1 MNNHDKMIGGAEL
14 FRAGSEPEK
23 SIREPEDIQPLA
35 SEESPYLL
43 KKTIEQKPFRDLGVQ
58 QFFKRWCEA
67 NDHLV
72 PLYVSREE
80 WVEQQKVGVVVPA
93 KGKDGK
99 KGIKNVYIPKDL
111 QLWEMLGV
119 MDAIDRDTYAN
130 KPERSAEKN
139 TELQKLGNTFKNAG
153 VYIAQRLEGI
163 DRGKIMAEALVQ
175 ELYSYGDS
183 ILSGNAPKEF
193 SKVEEIINHNLNSD
207 DLENVDRWLA
217 GENLYQ
223 ARHQQVAVEMAK
235 GVDADEATEKVRQR
249 ALRDFFRTSERAFNL
264 KKAYAGNAESERPI
278 SSLHEAFLHKIKA
291 NLEIQIEKPRTEL
304 MSAAFRRG
312 LELLYNEIKD
322 PAGTNDWRNKVDA
335 FFKKAGLD
343 LKLSEQKLKDS
354 LKIDEMKKELDQV
367 RVSGDVEKIS
377 EKEREF
383 AIRIQ
388 GKVSKLEYIEKI
400 SNPADAAALQK
411 INCVGFTAVGMAL
424 QREVGLN
431 LLVINQKYHASSFLI
446 TSNRRV
452 YVDEMQGNH
461 NFDEICDEDL
471 KGSLPDGRLVTVE
484 DLVQLSERKT
494 GLQRITF
501 EVIKPE
507 VQKEYAFV
515 YGTPGDKNSQPCI
528 MSAHN
533 ADVGMQDSI
542 LSNLHNVI
550 SDNARLYETLG
561 KENRST
567 YTVDSGFIPKP
578 KAELS
583 NDNLHAAAREA
594 NRMIYSVSEG
604 QALKHRRFEKSKVVT
619 KFGLEDL
626 DEIEFV
632 ERATLEKRKS
642 IIDQLVKAH
651 DLRHMGYV
659 EEAIEEYERFI
670 SMADPEKDKGVIV
683 MVMKHINELKKN
695 D

>member
-1 MNNHDKMIGGAEL
+1 
-14 FRAGSEPEK
+14 
-23 SIREPEDIQPLA
+23 
-35 SEESPYLL
+35 
-43 KKTIEQKPFRDLGVQ
+43 
-58 QFFKRWCEA
+58 
-67 NDHLV
+67 
-72 PLYVSREE
+72 
-80 WVEQQKVGVVVPA
+80 
-93 KGKDGK
+93 
-99 KGIKNVYIPKDL
+99 
-111 QLWEMLGV
+111 
-119 MDAIDRDTYAN
+119 
-130 KPERSAEKN
+130 
-139 TELQKLGNTFKNAG
+139 
-153 VYIAQRLEGI
+153 
-163 DRGKIMAEALVQ
+163 
-175 ELYSYGDS
+175 
-183 ILSGNAPKEF
+183 
-193 SKVEEIINHNLNSD
+193 
-207 DLENVDRWLA
+207 
-217 GENLYQ
+217 
-223 ARHQQVAVEMAK
+223 
-235 GVDADEATEKVRQR
+235 
-249 ALRDFFRTSERAFNL
+249 
-264 KKAYAGNAESERPI
+264 
-278 SSLHEAFLHKIKA
+278 
-291 NLEIQIEKPRTEL
+291 
-304 MSAAFRRG
+304 
-312 LELLYNEIKD
+312 
-322 PAGTNDWRNKVDA
+322 
-335 FFKKAGLD
+335 
-343 LKLSEQKLKDS
+343 
-354 LKIDEMKKELDQV
+354 
-367 RVSGDVEKIS
+367 
-377 EKEREF
+377 
-383 AIRIQ
+383 
-388 GKVSKLEYIEKI
+388 
-400 SNPADAAALQK
+400 
-411 INCVGFTAVGMAL
+411 
-424 QREVGLN
+424 
-431 LLVINQKYHASSFLI
+431 
-446 TSNRRV
+446 V

-507 VQKEYAFV
+507 VQKEYAFI